1 MRPYSPEPLP
11 IKTLDKSELFSS
23 VGEANAELARYDGL
37 LMGMVNPAVMLSP
50 LTNQEAVLS
59 SKIEGTQATIEEVL
73 EHEAGRE
80 YDVDKND
87 DILEVLNYRK
97 ALMLAKDSVTDRRLR
112 DRGFNQALE
121 IADVISDCCRIP
133 IDNRCCR
140 RVKHTDA
147 QRNLSAKQRQRNIS
161 NAFRVDR
168 EIAARKVAIVDDVV
182 TTGATVT
189 ELSKTLLRNGVEE
202 VHVWAVARTTA
213 PTAIHAG

>member
-1 MRPYSPEPLP
+1 
-11 IKTLDKSELFSS
+11 
-23 VGEANAELARYDGL
+23 
-37 LMGMVNPAVMLSP
+37 
-50 LTNQEAVLS
+50 
-59 SKIEGTQATIEEVL
+59 
-73 EHEAGRE
+73 
-80 YDVDKND
+80 
-87 DILEVLNYRK
+87 
-97 ALMLAKDSVTDRRLR
+97 
-112 DRGFNQALE
+112 
-121 IADVISDCCRIP
+121 
-133 IDNRCCR
+133 
-140 RVKHTDA
+140 VKHTDA